1 MAHDQIYL
9 NSQSELQPY
18 TFNFAPDLTSDTT
31 LKDIGSG
38 STITAFS
45 SDGTDV
51 SSTILSSK
59 TRTNMLLSVNIGAV
73 TDLEE
78 YRVEFVGKG
87 NTTNNIF
94 TKVLIVLAR
103 KKIQGGF

>member
-1 MAHDQIYL
+1 MAHDILYL
-9 NSQSELQPY
+9 NPQGDSWAY
-18 TFNFAPDLTSDTT
+18 TFDFALDLPGDTV

-59 TRTNMLLSVNIGAV
+59 TRTGMTLIVTIGSL
-73 TDLEE
+73 TEGEE
-78 YRVEFVGKG
+78 YRIEFLAQG
-87 NTTNNIF
+87 NTTSVKLI
-94 TKVLIVLAR
+94 KVLQVLSR
-103 KKIQGGF
+103 KFVTGAF